1 MILPNKFSNL
11 DNSILAKIHLL
22 ILDDVFEIKMSELM
36 QKRIKKFND
45 ISEFIEALDV
55 LYALGKI
62 ELDQEKKVIRYVG

>member
-22 ILDDVFEIKMSELM
+22 ILDDVFEISVSELM
-36 QKRIKKFND
+36 QKRMKKFND
-45 ISEFIEALDV
+45 IGEFIEALNV

-62 ELDQEKKVIRYVG
+62 ELDSEKKVIRYVS